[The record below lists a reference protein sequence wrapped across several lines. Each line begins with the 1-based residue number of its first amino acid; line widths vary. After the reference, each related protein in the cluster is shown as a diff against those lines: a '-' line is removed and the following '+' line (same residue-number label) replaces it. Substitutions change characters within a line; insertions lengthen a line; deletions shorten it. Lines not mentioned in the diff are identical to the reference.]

1 MDKRRFEVLE
11 REKKARL
18 KKLSFKEGIE
28 MEENLLSSGFLR
40 LMRKSFLPDNPV
52 CLKYAL
58 RNR

>member
-18 KKLSFKEGIE
+18 KKLSFKKGIE
-28 MEENLLSSGFLR
+28 MEENLLSSGFLL